1 MESVGTVFG
10 TATAAPAASE
20 LHEPVYG
27 PSVPKPSS
35 AGDAGDQG
43 PGVYLSLSTAAL
55 QLTLQAT
62 EQFTTAL
69 ESYRGAEEAATM
81 TVFEGCRAPTPGT
94 PLESRLDF
102 YA

>member
-10 TATAAPAASE
+10 TAATAPVASE
-20 LHEPVYG
+20 PHEPANG

-35 AGDAGDQG
+35 VGAVGGQDS
-43 PGVYLSLSTAAL
+43 GVYLSLSTAAL
-55 QLTLQAT
+55 RLTLQAT
-62 EQFTTAL
+62 EQFRTAL

-81 TVFEGCRAPTPGT
+81 TVSEGRRAPTPGT
-94 PLESRLDF
+94 TLESRLDF